1 MKEVAKGVVGGPSMI
16 CFSCQFQTSV
26 GLSDNNDYVQERQ
39 LDISGCD
46 LHINRVWLGKIAA
59 D

>member
-1 MKEVAKGVVGGPSMI
+1 MI